1 MTRERFNELV
11 NGPLYDPIGPVMVQ
25 QLVVALRV
33 VLATAGEAGDE
44 ALEAYCERTRR
55 EPYANE

>member
-33 VLATAGEAGDE
+33 VLAAAGEAGDE
-44 ALEAYCERTRR
+44 ALEVYCERTRKDS
-55 EPYANE
+55 NEN